1 MRCLQ
6 KYTPSFLTSSNI
18 TLAKKT
24 KAKTYKYTRIIYL
37 GQITPIRLS
46 KALNFYGKL
55 SIELQCLFSWVAPVL
70 GFLSVTDTPCY
81 FDPFCHTRGA
91 LIFVVL
97 RDVLRVL
104 ASPWQTTRGGGV
116 VIKCPN
122 QNTTFNL
129 RRELGSFL
137 KNVSRVYI
145 TGTCEKDEIYKCYDV
160 NYRISRISL
169 SPLELFSQ
177 YLFSFY
183 INLRNSGGIKMYILL
198 NLYKVVEYIYT
209 EELKRRIF

>member
-1 MRCLQ
+1 M
-6 KYTPSFLTSSNI
+6 
-18 TLAKKT
+18 
-24 KAKTYKYTRIIYL
+24 YL
-37 GQITPIRLS
+37 CQITPIRLS

-55 SIELQCLFSWVAPVL
+55 SIELQCSFCWVAPVL
-70 GFLSVTDTPCY
+70 DFLSVTDTPCY

-104 ASPWQTTRGGGV
+104 ASPWQTSVGG
-116 VIKCPN
+116 
-122 QNTTFNL
+122 TFNL

-145 TGTCEKDEIYKCYDV
+145 SGTCEKDEIYKCYDV

-198 NLYKVVEYIYT
+198 NLFKVIEYRVHT
-209 EELKRRIF
+209 QELKRRIF

>member
-1 MRCLQ
+1 MFILLSGSSPGLFISDGYSVLFWPLLSDKWGFNFRCLERRFAGF
-6 KYTPSFLTSSNI
+6 SVA
-18 TLAKKT
+18 LAD
-24 KAKTYKYTRIIYL
+24 
-37 GQITPIRLS
+37 
-46 KALNFYGKL
+46 N
-55 SIELQCLFSWVAPVL
+55 E
-70 GFLSVTDTPCY
+70 
-81 FDPFCHTRGA
+81 
-91 LIFVVL
+91 
-97 RDVLRVL
+97 
-104 ASPWQTTRGGGV
+104 RGGGV
-116 VIKCPN
+116 INCPN

-145 TGTCEKDEIYKCYDV
+145 MGTCEKDEIYKCYDV

-183 INLRNSGGIKMYILL
+183 INLGNSGGIKMYILL

-209 EELKRRIF
+209 QELKRRIF

>member
-1 MRCLQ
+1 MFILLSGSSPGLFISDGYSVLFWPLLSDKWGFNFRCLERRFAGF
-6 KYTPSFLTSSNI
+6 SVA
-18 TLAKKT
+18 LAD
-24 KAKTYKYTRIIYL
+24 
-37 GQITPIRLS
+37 
-46 KALNFYGKL
+46 N
-55 SIELQCLFSWVAPVL
+55 E
-70 GFLSVTDTPCY
+70 
-81 FDPFCHTRGA
+81 
-91 LIFVVL
+91 
-97 RDVLRVL
+97 
-104 ASPWQTTRGGGV
+104 RGGGG
-116 VIKCPN
+116 VINCPN

-169 SPLELFSQ
+169 SPLKLFSQ

-198 NLYKVVEYIYT
+198 NLFKVIEYRVHT
-209 EELKRRIF
+209 QELKRRIF

>member
-1 MRCLQ
+1 M
-6 KYTPSFLTSSNI
+6 
-18 TLAKKT
+18 
-24 KAKTYKYTRIIYL
+24 
-37 GQITPIRLS
+37 
-46 KALNFYGKL
+46 
-55 SIELQCLFSWVAPVL
+55 APVL
-70 GFLSVTDTPCY
+70 CFLSATDTPCY
-81 FDPFCHTRGA
+81 FDLFCHTRGA

-104 ASPWQTTRGGGV
+104 ASPWQTTEGEGGGGV
-116 VIKCPN
+116 GLINYLNLNK
-122 QNTTFNL
+122 TFNL
-129 RRELGSFL
+129 RRELGSFS

-183 INLRNSGGIKMYILL
+183 IN
-198 NLYKVVEYIYT
+198 
-209 EELKRRIF
+209 

>member
-18 TLAKKT
+18 TLAIKT
-24 KAKTYKYTRIIYL
+24 KAKTYKVYTYNIPGSNNSDTLIKSVEFL
-37 GQITPIRLS
+37 WKIKHWTSVFILLS
-46 KALNFYGKL
+46 GSSPGLFISDGYSVLFWPLLSDKWGFNFRCLERRFAGFSVALADNGERKGM
-55 SIELQCLFSWVAPVL
+55 IN
-70 GFLSVTDTPCY
+70 
-81 FDPFCHTRGA
+81 
-91 LIFVVL
+91 
-97 RDVLRVL
+97 
-104 ASPWQTTRGGGV
+104 
-116 VIKCPN
+116 CPN
-122 QNTTFNL
+122 PNTTFNL

-145 TGTCEKDEIYKCYDV
+145 MGTCEKDEIYKCYDV

-169 SPLELFSQ
+169 SPLKLFSQ

-209 EELKRRIF
+209 QELKRRIF